1 MAERRPFR
9 KLSVEALESRLV
21 LSSAQVAPESL
32 ADAVSAQVSSFAP
45 ELSRV
50 DLSAIADGSCA
61 RLAVELLGSP
71 AARWQVS
78 WGDGETTVVDALD
91 YSLVDAHFYPSLTA
105 ANYDVSLTVYSSP
118 SDAVGATFSL
128 GSVRTVGAD
137 SAAVSLAALETEGGS
152 DDVEDPYEFAYE
164 LRTSGPVRV
173 LGQTGVQRSSMTY
186 CDVTDPVY
194 LELWEKAIARW
205 EEVITVG
212 AEDIDYPYTVDGE
225 LVAIDDIFLYFGFSD
240 SYSSESNLGSA
251 LNSGYYRDGGQG
263 LAATGS
269 LVFNAKYF
277 VASPSEQVQNVFYNV
292 ALHEIAHSLGYN
304 ISRMSARGLIESVR
318 EKPWGLDDLLT
329 SSSYFWY
336 YVGENGVAQYR
347 ATYPANFTAV
357 VPGDFYPMETYTAAG
372 SFGAHPS
379 SALGTY
385 YLYINQ
391 RDGMNYAIS
400 PTFEATITA
409 TTLGVLED
417 LGYSVDYGYADPFG
431 SPAPEGLA
439 AEATEGGA
447 LLTWKKSLGDLS
459 NASSGDATYQIERR
473 GIGDLEWRAVAV
485 GVEGTSYLDADVE
498 PYSRYEY
505 RVRAL
510 NVRSNEEVGVYLA
523 EPGETISWESDASR
537 FCVYAL
543 QNKGSDKLA
552 WTRVVSSM
560 AQKSWTVTE
569 DAPTLYRVV
578 AIGVILDET
587 APSRA
592 AAVETGEIAGP
603 APDFEAF
610 PGAAL
615 SAFATVRGGCV
626 QLDGVTVANV
636 GNGAGACSVQIYA
649 AQVDSSDADDVL
661 IGEIAVGVLEANE
674 SRALQPSRLATE
686 KLDPGAR
693 YRLFWEIVGEAD
705 SDESNNAASVSE
717 VLEIFGE
724 AEISPENVFEKESYV
739 AQYDSSYRLA
749 VTDAGAGANYAYWYD
764 FGAGYYVEGDAENW
778 VSPKDYGMTPGEYAL
793 SVNVVDLTSGLVVGK
808 GTAALRVEEVG
819 PSFFIASEGLENDS
833 WLRLTITSDRNPIAI
848 WEIDWGDETTTRIEE
863 NAFSAVASHFY
874 EQGSSETDR
883 FVTITVYSD
892 PDSEGESFCVF
903 CAWIPAGDAL
913 SDGV

>member
-32 ADAVSAQVSSFAP
+32 ADAVSAQISSFAP
-45 ELSRV
+45 ELARV
-50 DLSAIADGSCA
+50 DLSAIGDGSYA
-61 RLAVELLGSP
+61 RLAVELVGSP
-71 AARWQVS
+71 AARWQIS
-78 WGDGETTVVDALD
+78 WGDGETTTVDALG

-118 SDAVGATFSL
+118 ADADGATFSL
-128 GSVRTVGAD
+128 GSVRTSGAD
-137 SAAVSLAALETEGGS
+137 SAAASLAALETEGGS
-152 DDVEDPYEFAYE
+152 DGAEDAYEFAYE
-164 LRTSGPVRV
+164 LHTSGPVRV

-225 LVAIDDIFLYFGFSD
+225 LVSIDDIFLYFGFSD
-240 SYSSESNLGSA
+240 SYSSESSLGSA

-318 EKPWGLDDLLT
+318 EKPWGLDGILT

-347 ATYPANFTAV
+347 ATFPANFTVV
-357 VPGDFYPMETYTAAG
+357 VPGDSYPMETYTANG

-431 SPAPEGLA
+431 SPAPEGLV

-592 AAVETGEIAGP
+592 AAVEIGEIAGP
-603 APDFEAF
+603 APDFEAS

-615 SAFATVRGGCV
+615 TAFATVRGGYV
-626 QLDGVTVANV
+626 QLDGITVANV

-705 SDESNNAASVSE
+705 SDESNNTGFVSNY
-717 VLEIFGE
+717 LEIFGE
-724 AEISPENVFEKESYV
+724 AEISPQNAFEKESYA

-749 VTDAGAGANYAYWYD
+749 VTESGDNYAYWYD

-778 VSPKDYGMTPGEYAL
+778 VSPKDYGLTPGEYAL
-793 SVNVVDLTSGLVVGK
+793 AVSVVDRASKRVVAK
-808 GTAALRVEEVG
+808 GSAALRVDEVG
-819 PSFFIASEGLENDS
+819 PSFFIASDGLEDDS
-833 WLRLTITSDRNPIAI
+833 WLRLTLTSDRNPIAI
-848 WEIDWGDETTTRIEE
+848 WEIDWGDETPTRIEE
-863 NAFSAVASHFY
+863 NAFSVNASHFY
-874 EQGSSETDR
+874 EQSSSETGR

-903 CAWIPAGDAL
+903 CAWIPAGDSL